1 MGYRH
6 PTHMQGFSL
15 LEVLIA
21 IVVLSFGMLGLAG
34 LQTNGVRN
42 THSANLRTLAVH
54 QAYDMADRMRAN
66 PNGVKQGLYD
76 NIPITA
82 GGASSCVSTTCSA
95 TQLRDYDQYV
105 WNTNNTNML
114 PLGRGTVTAIATTAA
129 PNREFLITVM
139 WDEYRTGATGT
150 GCGSNPSVDLTC
162 VRITF
167 RL

>member
-1 MGYRH
+1 
-6 PTHMQGFSL
+6 MQGFSL

-34 LQTNGVRN
+34 LQTNGVKN

-66 PNGVKQGLYD
+66 PNGVKANLYD
-76 NIPITA
+76 AIPITA
-82 GGASSCVSTTCSA
+82 GAAISCVSTTCTA

-105 WNTNNTNML
+105 WNTNNSSML
-114 PLGRGTVTAIATTAA
+114 PLGRGTVTAIGTTAA
-129 PNREFLITVM
+129 PNKEYLITVM
-139 WDEYRTGATGT
+139 WDEYRTGNLGT
-150 GCGSNPSVDLTC
+150 GCSGGTSDLTC